1 MLMGTGSPRPSGTS
15 QRLARGFSA
24 VSNFIFHRLRLSFD
38 EKLHENK
45 MRRIA
50 VVGLPMM
57 QSVRNLGNV
66 AIASYA
72 ERRGNWRFVL
82 SAEATV
88 EAFRFLR
95 TVDCDGAIVRILSP
109 AMKREAL
116 KVRVPL
122 INVSSWLEHP
132 GVPTIRH
139 DYQGCGRMAAEYLL
153 GKGFR
158 RFGCVIVPGGCIPKR
173 CQMFLDT
180 IQKRGLKASLF
191 HLRHPK
197 PFLRQPISAVERKRF
212 AAWVRGLR
220 PPAALV
226 LMDDW
231 DAPALMRACR
241 EAGLEIPRDLVVISI
256 GIHSETLALCPV
268 PLTAV
273 QEDHE
278 TQMKLVV
285 ENLEQMMSSR
295 RPAER
300 IIEVPPLGVVER
312 ASTATLAIEDRVVAR
327 ALEFI
332 RAHRGEPIN
341 IATVADKVGISRAT
355 LDRRFH
361 EAIGQTPHDYLIQQR
376 IRLAQELLQAN
387 PAPSLKK
394 ISRACGFT
402 NRRRL
407 NLVFRQVTGVLPSQ
421 WRR

>member
-1 MLMGTGSPRPSGTS
+1 M
-15 QRLARGFSA
+15 
-24 VSNFIFHRLRLSFD
+24 
-38 EKLHENK
+38 
-45 MRRIA
+45 
-50 VVGLPMM
+50 VGLPMM

-66 AIASYA
+66 AIAGYA

-109 AMKREAL
+109 AMKREAM

-122 INVSSWLEHP
+122 INVSSWLDPP

-139 DYQGCGRMAAEYLL
+139 DYQSCGRIAAEFLL

-158 RFGCVIVPGGCIPKR
+158 RFGCVIVPGGCISKR
-173 CQMFLDT
+173 SKGFLDT
-180 IQKRGLKASLF
+180 IQKRGWKARLF
-191 HLRHPK
+191 HLRHSK
-197 PFLRQPISAVERKRF
+197 PFLRQPVSAAERKRF
-212 AAWVRGLR
+212 VAWIRGLQ

-231 DAPALMRACR
+231 DAPVLMRACR
-241 EAGLEIPRDLVVISI
+241 EAGLEIPRDLVVISV
-256 GIHSETLALCPV
+256 GIHNETMALCPV

-273 QEDHE
+273 QEDYE

-285 ENLEQMMSSR
+285 ENLEQMMSGR
-295 RPAER
+295 RPSER
-300 IIEVPPLGVVER
+300 LIEVPPLGVVER
-312 ASTATLAIEDRVVAR
+312 ASTETLAIEDRVVAR
-327 ALEFI
+327 ALEYI
-332 RAHRGEPIN
+332 RTHRGEPIN
-341 IATVADKVGISRAT
+341 VATVADKVGISRAT
-355 LDRRFH
+355 LDRRFR
-361 EAIGQTPHDYLIQQR
+361 EETGQTPHDYLIQQR
-376 IRLAQELLQAN
+376 IRLAQEMLQAR
-387 PAPSLKK
+387 PSPSLKK

>member
-1 MLMGTGSPRPSGTS
+1 M
-15 QRLARGFSA
+15 
-24 VSNFIFHRLRLSFD
+24 
-38 EKLHENK
+38 KNK
-45 MRRIA
+45 TRRIA

-57 QSVRNLGNV
+57 QSVKNLGNA

-72 ERRGNWRFVL
+72 ERRGNWRFVFG
-82 SAEATV
+82 AEATV
-88 EAFRFLR
+88 EAFQFLR

-109 AMKREAL
+109 AMKREAM

-139 DYQGCGRMAAEYLL
+139 DYQTCGRIAAEYLL

-158 RFGCVIVPGGCIPKR
+158 RFGCVMMPGGCIPKR
-173 CQMFLDT
+173 CKMFLET
-180 IQKRGLKASLF
+180 IQKRGLKAGLF

-197 PFLRQPISAVERKRF
+197 PFLRQPISPAERRRF
-212 AAWVRGLR
+212 AAWIRALQ

-241 EAGLEIPRDLVVISI
+241 EAGFEIPRDLVVISI

-273 QEDHE
+273 QENHE

-285 ENLEQMMSSR
+285 ENLEQMMSGR
-295 RPAER
+295 RPTER
-300 IIEVPPLGVVER
+300 LIEVPPLGVVER

-327 ALEFI
+327 ALEYI

-341 IATVADKVGISRAT
+341 IATVAGKVGISRAT
-355 LDRRFH
+355 LDRRFR
-361 EAIGQTPHDYLIQQR
+361 EEIGQTPHDYLIQQR
-376 IRLAQELLQAN
+376 IRLAQEMLLAK
-387 PAPSLKK
+387 PTPSLKK
-394 ISRACGFT
+394 ISQTCGFT
-402 NRRRL
+402 DRRRL
-407 NLVFRQVTGVLPSQ
+407 NLVFKQITGVLPTQ